1 MYGSIKVTGQFLGRP
16 SDYVELGLLNNTGV
30 AVIVDRPDPA
40 FVMPPDQSAHQVL
53 MKAADAVPPG
63 TYTAVFR
70 VNGAQAKQAFLLN
83 MV

>member
-1 MYGSIKVTGQFLGRP
+1 M
-16 SDYVELGLLNNTGV
+16 V
-30 AVIVDRPDPA
+30 AA
-40 FVMPPDQSAHQVL
+40 E
-53 MKAADAVPPG
+53 AVPPG